1 MKKWM
6 RRSKYNVAK
15 LRFSCWIT
23 NVFEQ
28 NISVIYLFFV
38 QVYFCF
44 PTIKRWMKTLEL
56 KCRWTD
62 SDTFLHLGLPHI
74 DIGVEIMVKSEKTA
88 KKWSI
93 ILRYL
98 LFCYL
103 YKTNCWYNFIFRKY
117 YLDALYA
124 PNCSTSILILHPLDS
139 WHSLLSSPRS
149 KNGELN
155 LKKSHMSVGEWIKN
169 EGRKIDDPSNN
180 RRSIKETLALRAHA
194 RVRVRACQGFCTFCF
209 HNLHRLS
216 LSTPSFEIKIKE
228 IANKKSEISYEISDI
243 FWKFSERCSK
253 LSQLLVSIFL
263 AFLVFFCSFWFDYLN
278 RCYKIGI
285 IRL

>member
-1 MKKWM
+1 
-6 RRSKYNVAK
+6 
-15 LRFSCWIT
+15 
-23 NVFEQ
+23 
-28 NISVIYLFFV
+28 
-38 QVYFCF
+38 
-44 PTIKRWMKTLEL
+44 MKTLEL

-103 YKTNCWYNFIFRKY
+103 YKTNHWYNFIFRKY

-124 PNCSTSILILHPLDS
+124 PNCSTSILTLHPLDS
-139 WHSLLSSPRS
+139 WHSPLSSPRS

-169 EGRKIDDPSNN
+169 EGRTIDAPSNKDN
-180 RRSIKETLALRAHA
+180 PSSRNSCATRTRKSTRA
-194 RVRVRACQGFCTFCF
+194 
-209 HNLHRLS
+209 RLS
-216 LSTPSFEIKIKE
+216 GILHFL
-228 IANKKSEISYEISDI
+228 
-243 FWKFSERCSK
+243 
-253 LSQLLVSIFL
+253 LSQPSQTSPVYS
-263 AFLVFFCSFWFDYLN
+263 FFWNQNQGDS
-278 RCYKIGI
+278 K
-285 IRL
+285 